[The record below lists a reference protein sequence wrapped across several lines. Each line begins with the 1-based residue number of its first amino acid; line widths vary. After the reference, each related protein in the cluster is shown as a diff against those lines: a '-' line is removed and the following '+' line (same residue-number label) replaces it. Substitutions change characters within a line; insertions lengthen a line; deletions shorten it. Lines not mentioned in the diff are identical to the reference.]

1 MTVKEIIEYTDKV
14 RPNDFDQTIKL
25 DWINQVDGIVQ
36 AEIMKIPPEKIRRLT
51 VNTDTLSVKH
61 PYCEMYSLYVIAM
74 LHLFTGNTEGYESF
88 SKAYNDAMSRY
99 AKYVA
104 RGGI

>member
-1 MTVKEIIEYTDKV
+1 M
-14 RPNDFDQTIKL
+14 
-25 DWINQVDGIVQ
+25 
-36 AEIMKIPPEKIRRLT
+36 
-51 VNTDTLSVKH
+51 KH
-61 PYCEMYSLYVIAM
+61 PYCEMYSLYLISMV
-74 LHLFTGNTEGYESF
+74 HLFTGNTEGYESF